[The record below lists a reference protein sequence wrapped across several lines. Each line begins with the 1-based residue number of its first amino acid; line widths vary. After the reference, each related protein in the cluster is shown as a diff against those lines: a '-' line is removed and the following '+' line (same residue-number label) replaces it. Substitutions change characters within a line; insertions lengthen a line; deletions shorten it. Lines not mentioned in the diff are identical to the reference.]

1 MCAGISLTFEKH
13 RLISKPNQ
21 SSELLLWIV
30 SRCKLTV
37 KGYKHASTYH
47 FTVNQSCFLC
57 RICVGNSAPVVSN
70 STQMGMLVTTSAT
83 QSKFNLLI
91 QTAAQTAALYRKLVG
106 ISGARLATCITS
118 MHIACTL
125 HCHGKWLQ
133 ICVTSTPMLGIRTCA
148 LVLPMLPWQ
157 HGTHPAPLAAAS
169 VDSWL
174 SGCVCSNGNCLMC

>member
-21 SSELLLWIV
+21 TSELLLWIV

-83 QSKFNLLI
+83 QSKFNLLV

-118 MHIACTL
+118 MHIA
-125 HCHGKWLQ
+125 
-133 ICVTSTPMLGIRTCA
+133 
-148 LVLPMLPWQ
+148 LPWQ
-157 HGTHPAPLAAAS
+157 MVADMCHTHAYTWHTHLRISAPHATLAAWHTS
-169 VDSWL
+169 
-174 SGCVCSNGNCLMC
+174 CTPCSSICGQLAITMCLQ